1 MRAVPKLE
9 GKALKLDISSEGKGD
24 NLFISDGDCARLTCT
39 LTRYHEVGIY
49 VDM

>member
-9 GKALKLDISSEGKGD
+9 GKLC
-24 NLFISDGDCARLTCT
+24 NLTSIMKVKVTAYLAVTVIARLTCT
-39 LTRYHEVGIY
+39 LTHYHEVVIY